1 MFSPDTEY
9 IEYSPYS
16 VRKTRIIGKFYIFSL
31 VFITGI
37 EYIDYSPDSGRKTR
51 IIGTNL
57 KRSSE
62 MAKIAIPAQE
72 FSEKS
77 EKSL

>member
-1 MFSPDTEY
+1 MFSPGTKY
-9 IEYSPYS
+9 VEYSPYS
-16 VRKTRIIGKFYIFSL
+16 DRNTQIIGKFYNFSL

-37 EYIDYSPDSGRKTR
+37 EYIDYSTDSGRINR
-51 IIGTNL
+51 IFGLIV
-57 KRSSE
+57 KWSFE

-72 FSEKS
+72 ISENL